1 MGFPRTIT
9 NAQIIEARILRDR
22 GVKWEEVARRVGA
35 SRAGLARWLAKPEDA
50 PTYPRPCGENAAY
63 YRHLARGEVTCA
75 RCTEAHR
82 VYRHEAKIKAGVP
95 VLADVGPT
103 RDLVV
108 ALLRHMTQVQL
119 ARETGLSTLVIRR
132 IRDGAVARVLPSTAD
147 AVARVAGARL
157 PEEVES

>member
-1 MGFPRTIT
+1 MGFPRQIT
-9 NAQIIEARILRDR
+9 NQQITQARILRDR

-50 PTYPRPCGENAAY
+50 PTYPRPCGTNAAY
-63 YRHLARGEVTCA
+63 YRHLARGEVACS

-82 VYRHEAKIKAGVP
+82 VHRHEAKVKAGKP
-95 VLADVGPT
+95 VLLDAGPT

-119 ARETGLSTLVIRR
+119 ARETGLSTLAVRR
-132 IRDGAVARVLPSTAD
+132 IRDGAVRRVLPSTAE
-147 AVARVAGARL
+147 AVARVAAARL
-157 PEEVES
+157 PEEVAA